1 MSEEMLAILEEKITT
16 AIARIQRLNLKVQ
29 ELETENVALKTEVKF
44 YYDHIEKLLCQDQSP
59 LSK

>member
-44 YYDHIEKLLCQDQSP
+44 YYDHIEPILNQD
-59 LSK
+59 KKM